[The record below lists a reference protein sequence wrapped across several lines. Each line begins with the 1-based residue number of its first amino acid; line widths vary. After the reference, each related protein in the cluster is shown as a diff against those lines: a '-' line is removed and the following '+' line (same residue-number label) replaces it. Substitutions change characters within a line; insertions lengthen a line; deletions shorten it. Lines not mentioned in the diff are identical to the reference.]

1 MKKSIFLVV
10 ILLTATFAS
19 VSQTLS
25 NIQKATLSQGEINR
39 IVQKFTENEKQ
50 FRSALNE
57 YVFSRSATM
66 QTVGI
71 GGNITGTFRRDSDMT
86 FTSEGNRIEKITFFP
101 VPTLTEITVTPEDLE
116 DLGGV
121 NPFALEPGSISMYDF
136 TFVGKEKI
144 DDLNLFVFDVT
155 PKVVPDPKKS
165 KLRLFTGRVWV
176 DDQDLMIVKSKGK
189 AVPETKENKFP
200 VVETWRENIDGKYW
214 FPSYASS
221 DDELVFD
228 SGQVVKLKMRV
239 KYFNYKYG
247 HTDVK
252 IIGEEDT
259 PTPKP
264 TPSPTPAPKKP

>member
-1 MKKSIFLVV
+1 MKKSILLVL
-10 ILLTATFAS
+10 ILLATTFAGF
-19 VSQTLS
+19 SQTVS
-25 NIQKATLSQGEINR
+25 NIQKATLSQSEINR

-57 YVFSRSATM
+57 YIFSRSATM

-86 FTSEGNRIEKITFFP
+86 FTGDGSRIEKITFFP
-101 VPTLTEITVTPEDLE
+101 VPTLTEISVTPEDLE

-136 TFVGKEKI
+136 TLIGKEKI
-144 DDLNLFVFDVT
+144 DELNLFVFDVT
-155 PKVVPDPKKS
+155 PKVIPDPKKS

-214 FPSYASS
+214 FPSFASS

-228 SGQVVKLKMRV
+228 SGQVVKLRMRV

-264 TPSPTPAPKKP
+264 TSTPTPTPKKP